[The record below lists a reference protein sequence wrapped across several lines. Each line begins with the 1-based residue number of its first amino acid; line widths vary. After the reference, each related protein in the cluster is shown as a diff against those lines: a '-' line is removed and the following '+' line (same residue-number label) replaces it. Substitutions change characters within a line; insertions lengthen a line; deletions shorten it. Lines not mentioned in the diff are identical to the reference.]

1 MVKTSKAKNKIKRF
15 FKEQDREDNII
26 KGHDAVIKY
35 MTEIGFTPK
44 EFLTKNKMAEVLD
57 KFKFQTEDDLFA
69 AVGYGE
75 VSAQVVCNRLTEKN
89 AANKSWNA
97 NVKKQKSC

>member
-1 MVKTSKAKNKIKRF
+1 
-15 FKEQDREDNII
+15 
-26 KGHDAVIKY
+26 
-35 MTEIGFTPK
+35 MTEIGFTIK
-44 EFLTKNKMAEVLD
+44 RILTKNKMAEVLD

>member
-1 MVKTSKAKNKIKRF
+1 MVKTSKAKIKSNVSLKNKTVKITLL
-15 FKEQDREDNII
+15 

-75 VSAQVVCNRLTEKN
+75 IVRK
-89 AANKSWNA
+89 
-97 NVKKQKSC
+97 

>member
-1 MVKTSKAKNKIKRF
+1 
-15 FKEQDREDNII
+15 
-26 KGHDAVIKY
+26 

-69 AVGYGE
+69 AGMRR
-75 VSAQVVCNRLTEKN
+75 SAQVVQSFNRKERREQELERQRQEAEELLNQPAKKN
-89 AANKSWNA
+89 
-97 NVKKQKSC
+97 QKNESSS

>member
-1 MVKTSKAKNKIKRF
+1 
-15 FKEQDREDNII
+15 
-26 KGHDAVIKY
+26 
-35 MTEIGFTPK
+35 
-44 EFLTKNKMAEVLD
+44 MAEVLD

-89 AANKSWNA
+89 AANKVGTPTSRSRRV
-97 NVKKQKSC
+97 VKSAS